1 MNNEYL
7 SCDIIEYGF
16 DAQIN
21 SINLC
26 CRISGDNCNQTYT
39 LITDYCGEKIDWNK
53 FFEKKQTIR
62 NIHKNGNI
70 FQPCKGCIYLRKEL
84 WDNQNIIKTVN
95 LNNWITCNADCI
107 YCNRSSF
114 NKKKEYKIFPV
125 FKDMIDKNLLQN
137 GGPITI
143 SGGEPTIIKEFDSL
157 LNLFLKNHLNN
168 IKVLTNGIKYNKTIE
183 KGLKNGCV
191 NILISTDSGT
201 RETFK
206 KIKRTDKHKQVWN
219 KIRKYS
225 LSAKSSELVKTKFII
240 IPGIND
246 NKDEILQF
254 LIQNKNNNIKYCEI
268 DIEISWFYSNR
279 EKQTNFDKIYDL
291 YKYAVE
297 KANELDLYLE
307 EKDRMILLL
316 NCFEK

>member
-26 CRISGDNCNQTYT
+26 CRISGDNCNETFS
-39 LITDYCGEKIDWNK
+39 LIPDYSGGKIDWDK
-53 FFEKKQTIR
+53 FFEKKQQIR
-62 NIHKNGNI
+62 NIHKNGDI
-70 FQPCKGCIYLRKEL
+70 FKLCSGCIYLRKES
-84 WDNQNIIKTVN
+84 WETDNVIKTVN
-95 LNNWITCNADCI
+95 INNWIKCNADCI

-114 NKKKEYKIFPV
+114 KKKKEYKILPV
-125 FKDMIDKNLLQN
+125 FKDMINKNLLQN

-143 SGGEPTIIKEFDSL
+143 SGGEPTVIKEFDSL
-157 LNLFLKNHLNN
+157 LNLFLKNNLNN
-168 IKVLTNGIKYNKTIE
+168 IKVLTNGIKYNNIIE
-183 KGLKNGCV
+183 KGLKKGCV

-201 RETFK
+201 KETFK

-219 KIRKYS
+219 NIKKYS
-225 LSAKSSELVKTKFII
+225 FSAKSSELVKTKFII

-307 EKDRMILLL
+307 AKDRMILLL
-316 NCFEK
+316 NCFKK